1 MRIALDATYS
11 VDAQPSGIA
20 VYSRELLAGLSLAYP
35 GDHFVHAYRP
45 KQFVRSHKPSMPNV
59 RRTILLPGLR
69 LFGANVFH
77 ALNQRVDRR
86 EAQRVVATFH
96 DLFVISGE
104 YSTPEFRKRFAQ
116 QARLAAERSDLII
129 AVSEFTADQ
138 ISSLLNVER
147 RRIRV
152 IPHGVHIPASS
163 QQRTRENFVL
173 FVGALQARK
182 NVNRL
187 VEAFESLP
195 DSWRLVLAGASGGY
209 RSNEILQR
217 IEASRSRRRIDVIG
231 YVPRER
237 LDDLYAR
244 ASILAFP
251 SLDEGFGIPVLEA
264 MAWGV
269 PVITSNASALAEL
282 GKNAALLVDPKSTD
296 EIAGALVNLTE
307 DEGLRETLIRAGK
320 LHAKKFTWEHA
331 VRKTHAV
338 YRELSG

>member
-20 VYSRELLAGLSLAYP
+20 VYSRELLDGLSSAYAE
-35 GDHFVHAYRP
+35 DHFVHAYRP
-45 KQFVRSHKPSMPNV
+45 KQFIRSHNPVRPNV
-59 RRTILLPGLR
+59 RRTILLPGLS
-69 LFGANVFH
+69 LFAANVFH

-86 EAQRVVATFH
+86 ETPRVVSTFH

-116 QARLAAERSDLII
+116 QARLAAERSDLIV

-138 ISSLLNVER
+138 VSSLLNVER

-152 IPHGVHIPASS
+152 IPHGVHTPPTTR
-163 QQRTRENFVL
+163 QHTRESFIL

-182 NVNRL
+182 NLKRL
-187 VEAFESLP
+187 VEAFECLP
-195 DSWRLVLAGASGGY
+195 ESWRLVLAGAPGGY
-209 RSNEILQR
+209 QSNEILYR
-217 IEASRSRRRIDVIG
+217 IEASRSRERIEVTG
-231 YVPRER
+231 YLARER

-244 ASILAFP
+244 ASIFAFP

-282 GKNAALLVDPKSTD
+282 GDDTALLVDPKNTN
-296 EIAGALVNLTE
+296 EIADALLSLAENET
-307 DEGLRETLIRAGK
+307 LREKLTFAGK
-320 LHAKKFTWEHA
+320 LRAKKFTWEDA
-331 VRKTHAV
+331 VRKTYAV
-338 YRELSG
+338 YRELSS

>member
-1 MRIALDATYS
+1 MRIALDATYN

-20 VYSRELLAGLSLAYP
+20 VYSRELLDGLSSTYP
-35 GDHFVHAYRP
+35 EDYFVHAYRP
-45 KQFVRSHKPSMPNV
+45 KQFVRSPKTGTPNV
-59 RRTILLPGLR
+59 RRTIILPGLP

-86 EAQRVVATFH
+86 EAPRTVSTFH

-104 YSTPEFRKRFAQ
+104 YSTSEFRNRFAQ

-138 ISSLLNVER
+138 VSSLLNVER
-147 RRIRV
+147 GRIRV
-152 IPHGVHIPASS
+152 IPHGVHMPSS
-163 QQRTRENFVL
+163 TEPRVREKFVL

-182 NVNRL
+182 NVMRL

-195 DSWRLVLAGASGGY
+195 DSWRLVLAGAPGGY
-209 RSNEILQR
+209 RAHEILER
-217 IEASRSRRRIDVIG
+217 IEASRSRKRIDVTG
-231 YVPRER
+231 YVARER
-237 LDDLYAR
+237 LDDLYAH
-244 ASILAFP
+244 ASIFAFP

-269 PVITSNASALAEL
+269 PVITSNASSLAKL
-282 GKNAALLVDPKSTD
+282 GHDAALLVDPLHVG
-296 EIAGALVNLTE
+296 EIADALLNLTKSE
-307 DEGLRETLIRAGK
+307 ALREKLIRAGK
-320 LHAKKFTWEHA
+320 LRATEFTWGKA
-331 VRKTHAV
+331 VRKTYEV